1 MWLRRCMVRIVV
13 VQDKAFSARG
23 DEKIQCADE
32 NFGGLGK
39 VLDARSMFVVCC
51 CCEKRRFKKNN

>member
-1 MWLRRCMVRIVV
+1 MVRIVV
-13 VQDKAFSARG
+13 VQDKAFSASG
-23 DEKIQCADE
+23 DEKTQCADE

-51 CCEKRRFKKNN
+51 CCEKSQFKKKN

>member
-1 MWLRRCMVRIVV
+1 MVRIVV
-13 VQDKAFSARG
+13 VKDKAFSARG
-23 DEKIQCADE
+23 DEKTQCADE

-51 CCEKRRFKKNN
+51 CCEESQFKKKN